1 MIGIVNFNPFPLI
14 GEIEGVNNRTYLKNI
29 RAMIFMQDG
38 RLILGELNV
47 IKRPDISNCG
57 YIAVDDNEPI
67 AELYK
72 QSLLKISLP
81 NKN

>member
-14 GEIEGVNNRTYLKNI
+14 GEIEEVNNRSYLKNI
-29 RAMIFMQDG
+29 RAIIFMQDG
-38 RLILGELNV
+38 RLMLGELNV

-57 YIAVDDNEPI
+57 YMIVDNSEPI
-67 AELYK
+67 VELYK